1 MEISIKHPIL
11 TSEGEKCLEV
21 DATID
26 EGSFIGVFGKSG
38 IGKTTFFKILAG
50 IIQPDFGRI
59 STSQTLLDTQQNLSL
74 PPQKRDISL
83 MFQDY
88 ALFPNMTVKENIAF
102 AQKVKDKPFTDELL
116 QRFELSPLQNRYPY
130 QLSGGQQQRVALA
143 RTLAQKAKI
152 MLLDEPLSAVDR
164 QMRTVMIDTIFEH
177 YKTYEPTVFIISHDP
192 SEFEKLIS
200 GSIQI

>member
-1 MEISIKHPIL
+1 MYLKKKTKHRKITTEPIADQVANGCTSISVL
-11 TSEGEKCLEV
+11 YRYN
-21 DATID
+21 A
-26 EGSFIGVFGKSG
+26 
-38 IGKTTFFKILAG
+38 
-50 IIQPDFGRI
+50 
-59 STSQTLLDTQQNLSL
+59 
-74 PPQKRDISL
+74 
-83 MFQDY
+83 
-88 ALFPNMTVKENIAF
+88 FPNMTVKENIAF

-164 QMRTVMIDTIFEH
+164 QMRPVMIDTIFEH

>member
-1 MEISIKHPIL
+1 
-11 TSEGEKCLEV
+11 
-21 DATID
+21 
-26 EGSFIGVFGKSG
+26 
-38 IGKTTFFKILAG
+38 
-50 IIQPDFGRI
+50 
-59 STSQTLLDTQQNLSL
+59 
-74 PPQKRDISL
+74 
-83 MFQDY
+83 
-88 ALFPNMTVKENIAF
+88 MTVKENIAF
-102 AQKVKDKPFTDELL
+102 AQKVKDKYFTDELL

-164 QMRTVMIDTIFEH
+164 QMRPVMIDTIFEH
-177 YKTYEPTVFIISHDP
+177 YKTYERTVFIISHDP

>member
-1 MEISIKHPIL
+1 MEISIKHHIL
-11 TSEGEKCLEV
+11 TSEGEKCLEI

-59 STSQTLLDTQQNLSL
+59 LTSQTLLDTQKNLSL
-74 PPQKRDISL
+74 PPQKRDIAL

-88 ALFPNMTVKENIAF
+88 ALFPNMTVRQNISF
-102 AQKVKDKPFTDELL
+102 AQKEKDPFFVTDLL
-116 QRFELSPLQNRYPY
+116 EKFELIALENRYPS

-164 QMRTVMIDTIFEH
+164 QMRTIMIDTIFEY
-177 YKTYEPTVFIISHDP
+177 YKTYEPTVFIISHNP